1 MAFARSV
8 TAKEV
13 MIERD
18 AARMTDS
25 GHDGSGFY
33 GFMPNCPCPNCRD
46 QFDPTGKETAAF
58 LNCEP
63 SYFDKNAFI
72 PTFSQQL
79 VKNSFYNARK
89 PGIYLQGPMGGMIF
103 SSPAKAVCNYVL
115 SENPSPHI
123 LRILPDGVQDHYY
136 LNPSGNYSRFTY
148 VMGQLF
154 KYNDSSDKEMIPSK
168 VISKIILLNPEEDY
182 DWEDP
187 GIIPIDSGGYN
198 CDGCKYGHL
207 NQVGHM
213 GPGGCME
220 EKYEDYCINCGH
232 IIPDITEAQF
242 SLNESIYIC
251 EACEA

>member
-1 MAFARSV
+1 MAMNRAVRS
-8 TAKEV
+8 E
-13 MIERD
+13 MGIP
-18 AARMTDS
+18 S
-25 GHDGSGFY
+25 DGFRNNQNIL
-33 GFMPNCPCPNCRD
+33 FNRWH
-46 QFDPTGKETAAF
+46 
-58 LNCEP
+58 
-63 SYFDKNAFI
+63 
-72 PTFSQQL
+72 
-79 VKNSFYNARK
+79 
-89 PGIYLQGPMGGMIF
+89 GGTT
-103 SSPAKAVCNYVL
+103 K
-115 SENPSPHI
+115 
-123 LRILPDGVQDHYY
+123 
-136 LNPSGNYSRFTY
+136 
-148 VMGQLF
+148 LF